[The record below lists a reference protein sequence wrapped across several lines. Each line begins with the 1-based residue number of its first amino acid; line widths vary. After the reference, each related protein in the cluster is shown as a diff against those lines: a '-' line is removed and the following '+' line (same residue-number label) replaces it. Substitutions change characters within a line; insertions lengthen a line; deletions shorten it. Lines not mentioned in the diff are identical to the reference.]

1 MQKDLNIKK
10 IQLKFQEL
18 IQLDENR
25 KHEEEIN
32 SVNRSYINSIL
43 TSQSVSSHPKEEQ
56 IHKEE
61 KKAANQ
67 AD

>member
-25 KHEEEIN
+25 KTEGDK
-32 SVNRSYINSIL
+32 SVADRSYINSIL
-43 TSQSVSSHPKEEQ
+43 SANSGTSIS
-56 IHKEE
+56 HKEE
-61 KKAANQ
+61 TVFK
-67 AD
+67 